1 MQSRTLKSICSL
13 LLLSTSALAGIAGE
27 AQSASR
33 LAFSSDLL
41 QEGRV
46 PWTRVPNAVNT
57 PDFSFA
63 LFGDRTGMAYP
74 GGIDRAVRQVNASL
88 QSSGTLS
95 FVLSVGDNI
104 EGYTRDPAV
113 LTAMWNDFDKSAE
126 KLAMPFIRVP
136 GNHDISDDVMRRIYE
151 SRYGRPYFYFLY
163 DNVLFLGLDT
173 EDPPPA
179 ISSDK
184 ERQANAAIL
193 RIAADGALHPDRQ
206 VAVPGQ
212 SDPCDVEASHAALG
226 SLAVTHISDD
236 QLQYFSGVLREHS
249 KVRWTYLFMH
259 RPPWRTPQSGNFAK
273 LRKSSRQPQLHRL
286 CRTLSPIRTYQDPGL
301 HDYYILGPTAALPR
315 CTKSDAYLNQ
325 IVTVRFDSRH
335 PSVTREFVNEH

>member
-1 MQSRTLKSICSL
+1 MDPGS
-13 LLLSTSALAGIAGE
+13 
-27 AQSASR
+27 
-33 LAFSSDLL
+33 
-41 QEGRV
+41 
-46 PWTRVPNAVNT
+46 NAVNT

-74 GGIDRAVRQVNASL
+74 EGIDRAVRQVNASL
-88 QSSGTLS
+88 PSSGALS

-136 GNHDISDDVMRRIYE
+136 GNHDISDDVMRRMYQ

-179 ISSDK
+179 ISADK

-193 RIAADGALHPDRQ
+193 RIAADGAIHPDRQ

-212 SDPCDVEASHAALG
+212 SDPCDVEATHAALG

-259 RPPWRTPQSGNFAK
+259 RPPWRTPRSRNFAK
-273 LRKSSRQPQLHRL
+273 LQVFS
-286 CRTLSPIRTYQDPGL
+286 
-301 HDYYILGPTAALPR
+301 PTATTPSSPDIITDTNIRRSRATITTSFGDGCAPPMHEER
-315 CTKSDAYLNQ
+315 CLFESDC
-325 IVTVRFDSRH
+325 DCS
-335 PSVTREFVNEH
+335 P

>member
-1 MQSRTLKSICSL
+1 
-13 LLLSTSALAGIAGE
+13 
-27 AQSASR
+27 
-33 LAFSSDLL
+33 
-41 QEGRV
+41 
-46 PWTRVPNAVNT
+46 
-57 PDFSFA
+57 
-63 LFGDRTGMAYP
+63 MAYP

-88 QSSGTLS
+88 PSSGALS

-113 LTAMWNDFDKSAE
+113 LRAMWNDFDKSAE
-126 KLAMPFIRVP
+126 KLAVPFIRVP
-136 GNHDISDDVMRRIYE
+136 GNHDISDDVMRRMYE

-179 ISSDK
+179 ISADK
-184 ERQANAAIL
+184 ERQANATIL

-226 SLAVTHISDD
+226 SLAVTHISDG

-259 RPPWRTPQSGNFAK
+259 RPPWRTPRSRNFAK
-273 LRKSSRQPQLHRL
+273 LQSLLANRNYTVFAGHYHRYEH
-286 CRTLSPIRTYQDPGL
+286 TKIQG

-315 CTKSDAYLNQ
+315 CTESDAYSNQ
-325 IVTVRFDSRH
+325 IVTVQFNSQH